1 MPSVSRLLGAALVSS
16 PRAEDGMI
24 VGNARVAAVAA
35 APFNRS
41 RRENEAGLREDMAGL
56 LAVGLNEAERET

>member
-1 MPSVSRLLGAALVSS
+1 
-16 PRAEDGMI
+16 MI
-24 VGNARVAAVAA
+24 VGNASVAAVAA

-56 LAVGLNEAERET
+56 LAVGLNEAEGET